1 MSALIPIDLR
11 VYRFHPDNLDPIAV
25 YVEQFG
31 PASSRITVQCWARS
45 WTAYWGSHGEA
56 GVEQFVIGAHADYVA
71 ENLTWGL
78 NGRILRRAEKN
89 DFNYLL
95 RIVRA
100 IQNEFARAAQA
111 ATNPR
116 EGS

>member
-31 PASSRITVQCWARS
+31 AASSRITVQCWARS

-56 GVEQFVIGAHADYVA
+56 GVEQFVIRAHADYVA

-78 NGRILRRAEKN
+78 NGRILKAAAKN

-100 IQNEFARAAQA
+100 IQNEFARSTQA
-111 ATNPR
+111 AIIP
-116 EGS
+116 GDAS